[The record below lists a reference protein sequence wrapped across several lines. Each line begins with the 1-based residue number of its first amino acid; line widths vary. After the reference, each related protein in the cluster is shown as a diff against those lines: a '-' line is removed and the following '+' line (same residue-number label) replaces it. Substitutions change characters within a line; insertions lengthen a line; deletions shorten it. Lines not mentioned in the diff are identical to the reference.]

1 MLENVTPT
9 QWHWTYGCYCIW
21 LIATSILFLWSFQF
35 MVNKNMGTNKHNGDG
50 NTRQRRRQRILVRNM
65 HQWSNEWCLAPTA
78 DRERRR
84 EKKTP
89 KYVVVQ
95 LAIDMIMYLFLWH
108 NNEQCAIFIV
118 IRNNKKCCVCVCSR
132 ERVLRCEGVKTNAF
146 FQIYSEWNSKSSLT
160 EHNMCA
166 MGNGSGP
173 NNNNGVNDSAW
184 INERGNMDGIR
195 MAENH
200 AANTTIKWEKRVMNN
215 NTIFNMHRNWDVTC
229 RARHTLHEND
239 LLPFVY
245 VILYARISSSVW
257 VQPKK
262 KKQQLYSVH
271 NTHFVW
277 HWNAAGGV

>member
-1 MLENVTPT
+1 MFGPNRGQSE
-9 QWHWTYGCYCIW
+9 
-21 LIATSILFLWSFQF
+21 S
-35 MVNKNMGTNKHNGDG
+35 
-50 NTRQRRRQRILVRNM
+50 
-65 HQWSNEWCLAPTA
+65 
-78 DRERRR
+78 ERRKHQNTLLYNLPSTWLCIYFCDITTNNVR
-84 EKKTP
+84 S
-89 KYVVVQ
+89 
-95 LAIDMIMYLFLWH
+95 LSLF
-108 NNEQCAIFIV
+108 EI
-118 IRNNKKCCVCVCSR
+118 IRNAVCVCVCSR

-166 MGNGSGP
+166 MGQWQRPKQQQRRQRQRMNKWTG
-173 NNNNGVNDSAW
+173 A
-184 INERGNMDGIR
+184 MDGIG

-262 KKQQLYSVH
+262 NKNSSCTVCTT